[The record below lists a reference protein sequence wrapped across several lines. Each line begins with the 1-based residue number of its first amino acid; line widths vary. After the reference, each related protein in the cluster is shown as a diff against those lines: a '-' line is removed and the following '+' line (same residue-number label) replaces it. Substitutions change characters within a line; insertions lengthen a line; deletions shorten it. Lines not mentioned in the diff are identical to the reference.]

1 MRAFGVAISHLR
13 ILLYAVV
20 EKHRNVS
27 NILSRLCHT
36 MTVAGQAA
44 TTNINGTVTQLLYN
58 WPGPANPKILK

>member
-1 MRAFGVAISHLR
+1 LR

-27 NILSRLCHT
+27 NILSRLRNT

-44 TTNINGTVTQLLYN
+44 VTYNNGTVTQFFYD
-58 WPGPANPKILK
+58 WPGLRPLTRKF